1 MEVAGFIAKRVAF
14 NQQRSFSRFIIR
26 LSIVAT
32 VISVAVMIITLGFAN
47 GFKEKVGEKVFS
59 FLGHIR
65 VQAHQSNRTVV
76 TEEEPLERNDIIAG
90 IIRAQPHVRSI
101 HPFASR
107 NAILKTREDISGVL
121 LKGLDRSFN
130 DTSFS
135 TFLQKGS
142 FIHFNDST
150 YSREIIISARTAAEL
165 KLDTGSRIL
174 IYFIQPDGQLRP
186 DKLTVTGIYKT
197 GIEEYDKNIA
207 IGDLKLI
214 QRLNGWAPS
223 QIGGYEI
230 FLDDYHNIDKV
241 ADQLQQLDDFPVTWD
256 ALSVRRIAPN
266 IFDWLNM
273 MDGTRNF
280 LLAIMVV
287 VAIIN
292 LATCLIILV
301 LERVRM
307 VGVLK
312 ALGATNWTI
321 QRIFLYHSALITG
334 IGIVAGTALGL
345 AVLALQSKT
354 GFIRMPEDAYYLD
367 RAAVS
372 LHWWEVVFI
381 AGATLVL
388 TLLVLTIPSLMARR
402 IKPVRAIR
410 FE

>member
-65 VQAHQSNRTVV
+65 IQQHQSNRTAI
-76 TEEEPLERNDIIAG
+76 TEEEPLDRDNALVRE
-90 IIRAQPHVRSI
+90 IRDQPHVTSI

-107 NAILKTREDISGVL
+107 NAILKTTEDISGVL
-121 LKGLDRSFN
+121 LKGLDSTFN
-130 DTSFS
+130 GTHFN
-135 TFLQKGS
+135 TFLQRGR

-150 YSREIIISARTAAEL
+150 YSREIILSARTAAEL
-165 KLDTGSRIL
+165 RLDTGSRIL

-186 DKLTVTGIYKT
+186 DKLTVVGIYKT

-214 QRLNGWAPS
+214 QRLNGWAPE

-230 FLDDYHNIDKV
+230 FLDDYHHIDQT
-241 ADQLQQLDDFPVTWD
+241 AAELQDLDDFPVTLD
-256 ALSVRRIAPN
+256 ALSVRNIAPN

-273 MDGTRNF
+273 MDGTRTF
-280 LLAIMVV
+280 LLVIMAI

-307 VGVLK
+307 IGILK

-334 IGIVAGTALGL
+334 AGILVGTAVGL
-345 AVLALQSKT
+345 AVLLLQAKT

-372 LHWWEVVFI
+372 LQWWEVAGI
-381 AGATLVL
+381 AGATLLL
-388 TLLVLTIPSLMARR
+388 TVLVLTIPSLMARR

-410 FE
+410 FD